1 VTAICAT
8 RGEVGEIAPGTNATP
23 QTLGAVRE
31 PKRRVSERAA
41 SVVLLWPAGTVV
53 GTDRRGYRPDGG

>member
-1 VTAICAT
+1 MIATSSPACSSKLTA
-8 RGEVGEIAPGTNATP
+8 
-23 QTLGAVRE
+23 LSAVLE

-53 GTDRRGYRPDGG
+53 GTHRRGYRPDRW